1 MWGPGRMSILL
12 FWLLQLAYIDDLGVS
27 HFRREVDVDGRF
39 ASFFLQLFCYINIG
53 KREAKGFGL
62 MIDMYCFMHVGDD
75 DGDGDHVMV
84 TKVDT
89 VLVDQSHSWICF
101 FSSLCGHG
109 QTDHA
114 E

>member
-1 MWGPGRMSILL
+1 MYQISEEERMLMEGLPPFFSPFLL
-12 FWLLQLAYIDDLGVS
+12 YQYW
-27 HFRREVDVDGRF
+27 E
-39 ASFFLQLFCYINIG
+39 
-53 KREAKGFGL
+53 REAKGCGL

-84 TKVDT
+84 MKVDT

-109 QTDHA
+109 QMDHA